1 MKKDYLNTFV
11 QIAVTFAFV
20 AMLMRILVGCITC
33 SVADRA
39 VEMPKYF
46 RKNIN
51 AGWFTDFCCPK
62 QLQMLFT
69 LQKSWFYCQS
79 RLKKNLKMHL

>member
-46 RKNIN
+46 RKNIH

-62 QLQMLFT
+62 NCKCYLH
-69 LQKSWFYCQS
+69 C
-79 RLKKNLKMHL
+79 KKVSFIANQG

>member
-39 VEMPKYF
+39 VEMPKHF
-46 RKNIN
+46 RKILLHYGSLIFAAQNN
-51 AGWFTDFCCPK
+51 CKCY
-62 QLQMLFT
+62 LH
-69 LQKSWFYCQS
+69 C
-79 RLKKNLKMHL
+79 KKVSFIANQG

>member
-46 RKNIN
+46 RKISMHDGSLIFAAQTIANVIYI
-51 AGWFTDFCCPK
+51 A
-62 QLQMLFT
+62 
-69 LQKSWFYCQS
+69 
-79 RLKKNLKMHL
+79 KKVSFIVNQG